1 MSDLHELSAVDA
13 LARMRTK
20 EISPVEL
27 LDAVLA
33 RAAAVE
39 GTVNAFTETREE
51 EAAAAARASA
61 ERYARGEISREE
73 FLDRRRV
80 LLQPVGPPSYP
91 PPEGGTGADPT
102 QPIPPAPPG

>member
-1 MSDLHELSAVDA
+1 MFWWWGSGWGWVGGLFFGLFWIAV
-13 LARMRTK
+13 
-20 EISPVEL
+20 IVV
-27 LDAVLA
+27 AVLLL
-33 RAAAVE
+33 RHE
-39 GTVNAFTETREE
+39 MPHLERRFG
-51 EAAAAARASA
+51 ASPA
-61 ERYARGEISREE
+61 LRVLEERYARGEIPREE